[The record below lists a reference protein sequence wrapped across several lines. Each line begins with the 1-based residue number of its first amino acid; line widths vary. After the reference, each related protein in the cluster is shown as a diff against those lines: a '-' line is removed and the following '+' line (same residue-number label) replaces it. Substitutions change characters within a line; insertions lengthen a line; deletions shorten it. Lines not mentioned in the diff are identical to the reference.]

1 MGLSSLPPNS
11 SSISS
16 EKLATHREELVKVRQ
31 FLQTQR
37 SNLPLFDMVRFTR
50 DLEGRLKKIIKRIH
64 ENN

>member
-11 SSISS
+11 LSISS
-16 EKLATHREELVKVRQ
+16 EKLATHREKLVKVRQ

-50 DLEGRLKKIIKRIH
+50 DLEGAFEKIIKRIH